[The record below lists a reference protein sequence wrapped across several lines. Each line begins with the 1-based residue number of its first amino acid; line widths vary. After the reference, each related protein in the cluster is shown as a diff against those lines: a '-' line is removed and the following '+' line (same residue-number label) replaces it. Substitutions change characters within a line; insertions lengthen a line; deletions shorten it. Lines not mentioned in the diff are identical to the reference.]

1 MFYVY
6 EHWRPDR
13 DEPFY
18 VGKGRG
24 GRANL
29 MARRNLHHRAIQA
42 KLHKLGMAV
51 EVKIIADGLS
61 EEDSFRIEKD
71 RIKMWRD
78 LGIDLAN
85 KSDGGEGNSGYI
97 KPRGNKSHLF
107 GRLGLFKGKKHTEES
122 RKKISEKA
130 KKRKKRTGYKHSEE
144 TKLKISNLHK
154 GKKCDYLV
162 GRKLSEETRLKI
174 SNSVSQS
181 ILGERNP
188 FFGKKHSEET
198 KIKISEKK
206 SGINH
211 PFFGKKDSEQ
221 VRKNKSNAAKLAWEK
236 RREKIGT

>member
-24 GRANL
+24 SRANM

-51 EVKIIADGLS
+51 EVRIVADGLS
-61 EEDSFRIEKD
+61 EEKAFEIEKY

-78 LGIDLAN
+78 AGIDLAN
-85 KSDGGEGNSGYI
+85 KSDGGEGNAGHI
-97 KPRGNKSHLF
+97 GLRGDKSPLY
-107 GRLGLFKGKKHTEES
+107 GKVSMFKGKKHLEET
-122 RKKISEKA
+122 KKIISEKA
-130 KKRKKRTGYKHSEE
+130 KGKPKRLGTKLSDE
-144 TKLKISNLHK
+144 TKEKIRLARIGQKMSDKTRENLSKIRK
-154 GKKCDYLV
+154 GKKLTY
-162 GRKLSEETRLKI
+162 
-174 SNSVSQS
+174 S
-181 ILGERNP
+181 IAGEKNP

-198 KIKISEKK
+198 KLMISEKK

-211 PFFGKKDSEQ
+211 PFFGKKDSEE
-221 VRKNKSNAAKLAWEK
+221 VKANKSNAARLAWK
-236 RREKIGT
+236 RRRENIGT

>member
-29 MARRNLHHRAIQA
+29 MARRNLHHRAIQT

-51 EVKIIADGLS
+51 EVRIVAEGLS
-61 EEDSFRIEKD
+61 EEQAFEIEKY
-71 RIKMWRD
+71 RIQMWRD

-85 KSDGGEGNSGYI
+85 KSEGGEGNSGHIGLRGDKSPRYG
-97 KPRGNKSHLF
+97 KPSI
-107 GRLGLFKGKKHTEES
+107 FKGKKHSEES
-122 RKKISEKA
+122 
-130 KKRKKRTGYKHSEE
+130 KKRISDFAKGRKNRLGAKLSDETKEKIRIARTGQKMSDQTREKMSQ
-144 TKLKISNLHK
+144 TRK
-154 GKKCDYLV
+154 GKKLTY
-162 GRKLSEETRLKI
+162 
-174 SNSVSQS
+174 S
-181 ILGERNP
+181 IAGTKNP

-198 KIKISEKK
+198 KTKISEKK
-206 SGINH
+206 SETNH

-221 VRKNKSNAAKLAWEK
+221 VKANKSNAAKLAWQR
-236 RREKIGT
+236 RREKIGA